1 MYQRKTANAVELSA
15 ALSRAARSRKVCRGG
30 RPKGWRK
37 DPGESQPVTS
47 AAVGTLDL
55 GVIRNYAAKNGVSVR
70 AMFHILAACL
80 VKGFNFKAHPELAP
94 QGWVFRNPLKPKP
107 SDDGR

>member
-1 MYQRKTANAVELSA
+1 MYHRKYESAAERSA

-94 QGWVFRNPLKPKP
+94 QGWIFHNPLKAK
-107 SDDGR
+107 STSNG